1 MGWVVRMDNMLF
13 ELNNTVF
20 ELDKEKYNELRRLCE
35 QLGRCIEDN
44 FPQCTSVVVD
54 ADKFVVKEDVIAS
67 YFELKL

>member
-1 MGWVVRMDNMLF
+1 MDNMLF
-13 ELNNTVF
+13 EFDNMVF
-20 ELDKEKYNELRRLCE
+20 EFDKEKYNELRGLCE
-35 QLGRCIEDN
+35 QLGRFIEDN

>member
-1 MGWVVRMDNMLF
+1 MDNMLF
-13 ELNNTVF
+13 EFDNMVF
-20 ELDKEKYNELRRLCE
+20 EFDKEKYAELRRLCK
-35 QLGRCIEDN
+35 QLGRFIEDN

>member
-1 MGWVVRMDNMLF
+1 MDNMVF
-13 ELNNTVF
+13 ELNNMVF
-20 ELDKEKYNELRRLCE
+20 ELNEEKYNELRRLCE
-35 QLGRCIEDN
+35 QLGRFIEDN

>member
-1 MGWVVRMDNMLF
+1 MGWVVRMDNMVF
-13 ELNNTVF
+13 ELNNTAF

-35 QLGRCIEDN
+35 QLGRFVEDN